1 MSVLG
6 VNETKIT
13 AKNAFNPDHSGS
25 LTLRPRKTRFPSF
38 IWFLQV
44 STHFLFLIE
53 ARNIRYTPVK
63 WDSQGPEKICST

>member
-1 MSVLG
+1 MSALG

-13 AKNAFNPDHSGS
+13 AENAFNPDHSGS
-25 LTLRPRKTRFPSF
+25 LTLRPRKTRLPSI

-44 STHFLFLIE
+44 SSDFLFLVE

-63 WDSQGPEKICST
+63 WDCQGPKKICPI

>member
-13 AKNAFNPDHSGS
+13 AENAFNPDHSGS

-38 IWFLQV
+38 I
-44 STHFLFLIE
+44 
-53 ARNIRYTPVK
+53 
-63 WDSQGPEKICST
+63 